1 MEINLSIVLMAMV
14 NFFVLLFIVKKF
26 LYQPVLGML
35 ETRQAHVESLLSE
48 ADLAKAEAQKLKA
61 DYEVTLKD
69 AHKEAKEILANANK
83 IGENEKEKIISEA
96 KVEILRLNEQAK
108 TEIERE
114 KMEAFS
120 SLKKEVA
127 SLAVGASEVILG
139 REVKE
144 SDHKDAID
152 AYLAER
158 VGG

>member
-14 NFFVLLFIVKKF
+14 NFFVLLFIVRKF
-26 LYQPVLGML
+26 LYAPVLAML
-35 ETRQAHVESLLSE
+35 IARQNHVERILQE
-48 ADLAKAEAQKLKA
+48 ADLAKEEAEKLKK

-83 IGENEKEKIISEA
+83 IGENEREKILSEA
-96 KVEILRLNEQAK
+96 KVEILRLNERAK
-108 TEIERE
+108 TELARE
-114 KMEAFS
+114 KMEAFT

-127 SLAVGASEVILG
+127 ELAIGASEVILG

-152 AYLAER
+152 AYLAKR

>member
-1 MEINLSIVLMAMV
+1 MEITLSVVLMAMA

-26 LYQPVLGML
+26 LYAPVLAML
-35 ETRQAHVESLLSE
+35 DKRQAYVEGLLNE
-48 ADLAKAEAQKLKA
+48 ADLAKKEALKLKD

-83 IGENEKEKIISEA
+83 IGENEKEKLISEA
-96 KVEILRLNEQAK
+96 KGEILRLNERAK

-114 KMEAFS
+114 KMEAFT

-127 SLAVGASEVILG
+127 ELAIGASEVILA

-144 SDHKDAID
+144 SDHKEAID
-152 AYLAER
+152 AYLAKR

>member
-14 NFFVLLFIVKKF
+14 NFFVLLFIVQKF
-26 LYQPVLGML
+26 LYAPVLAML
-35 ETRQAHVESLLSE
+35 IARQNHVERILQE
-48 ADLAKAEAQKLKA
+48 ADLAKEEAEKLKK

-83 IGENEKEKIISEA
+83 IGENEREKILSEA
-96 KVEILRLNEQAK
+96 KVEILRLNERAK
-108 TEIERE
+108 TELARE
-114 KMEAFS
+114 KMEAFT

-127 SLAVGASEVILG
+127 ELAIGASEVILG

-152 AYLAER
+152 AYLAKR

>member
-14 NFFVLLFIVKKF
+14 NFFVLLFIVQKF
-26 LYQPVLGML
+26 LYAPVLAML
-35 ETRQAHVESLLSE
+35 IARQNHVERILQE
-48 ADLAKAEAQKLKA
+48 ADLAKEEAEKLKK
-61 DYEVTLKD
+61 DYELTLKD

-83 IGENEKEKIISEA
+83 IGENEREKILSEA
-96 KVEILRLNEQAK
+96 KVEILRLNERAK
-108 TEIERE
+108 TELARE
-114 KMEAFS
+114 KMEAFT

-127 SLAVGASEVILG
+127 ELAIGASEVILG

-152 AYLAER
+152 AYLAKR

>member
-14 NFFVLLFIVKKF
+14 NFFVLLFIVQKF
-26 LYQPVLGML
+26 LYAPVLAML
-35 ETRQAHVESLLSE
+35 IARQNHVERILQE
-48 ADLAKAEAQKLKA
+48 ADLAKEEAEKLKK

-83 IGENEKEKIISEA
+83 IGENEREKILSEA
-96 KVEILRLNEQAK
+96 KVEILRLNERAK
-108 TEIERE
+108 TELARE
-114 KMEAFS
+114 KMEAFT

-127 SLAVGASEVILG
+127 ELAIGASEVILG

-152 AYLAER
+152 AYLSKR

>member
-14 NFFVLLFIVKKF
+14 NFFVLLFIVQKF
-26 LYQPVLGML
+26 LYAPVLAML
-35 ETRQAHVESLLSE
+35 IARQNHVERILQE
-48 ADLAKAEAQKLKA
+48 ADLAKEEAEKLKK

-83 IGENEKEKIISEA
+83 IGENEREKILSEA
-96 KVEILRLNEQAK
+96 KVEILRLNERAK
-108 TEIERE
+108 TELARE
-114 KMEAFS
+114 KMEAFT

-127 SLAVGASEVILG
+127 ELAIGASEVILG

-144 SDHKDAID
+144 SDHKDAIE
-152 AYLAER
+152 AYLAKR